1 MKNIMEIL
9 GWVILASLA
18 VLIIMNA
25 SSFAAVI
32 QSASAAVTSESA
44 LLTGSGYGASGYGA
58 QGISFPTFG
67 TAKVKKAA

>member
-25 SSFAAVI
+25 TSFATVI
-32 QSASAAVTSESA
+32 QSASAALTSESA
-44 LLTGSGYGASGYGA
+44 LLTGSGYGASGYGT
-58 QGISFPTFG
+58 QGYQSNKL
-67 TAKVKKAA
+67 AKAA